1 MSARIRLLFKQMSTR
16 IRLLF
21 KQMSASIRLL
31 FKQMSAR
38 IRLLFKQM
46 SARNGLSLQT
56 DVRRIYWRKFPQ
68 FLLSISGIRRETG
81 LLALTLID
89 NGSLNPD
96 FCGYLLVYWIAGN
109 SMKCEGCHLW
119 IYVFKYLLILCASI
133 YLALQLSINP
143 DLSINQTIYPFSYP
157 YSHHMSINAS
167 IQLSIYLFAYLS
179 LCPSIH
185 RLL

>member
-1 MSARIRLLFKQMSTR
+1 MSARIRLLFKQMSAR

-21 KQMSASIRLL
+21 KQMSARIRLL

-46 SARNGLSLQT
+46 SARNELSLQT

-68 FLLSISGIRRETG
+68 FLLNISGIRRATG
-81 LLALTLID
+81 LLALTIID
-89 NGSLNPD
+89 NGSGYNPD

-119 IYVFKYLLILCASI
+119 IYLNI
-133 YLALQLSINP
+133 YWFYVHLSI
-143 DLSINQTIYPFSYP
+143 
-157 YSHHMSINAS
+157 
-167 IQLSIYLFAYLS
+167 
-179 LCPSIH
+179 
-185 RLL
+185 